1 MYIRVPLSA
10 LVLRKMEGEAG
21 INQRHARQGV
31 RVRGGREGGR
41 DGGREGERGR
51 GRGRG
56 RGRNRNMNVP
66 NEIRATIV
74 DHVLNH
80 GLSMAEA
87 GRRLSQKLT

>member
-41 DGGREGERGR
+41 DGGRDGEMGRGR

-56 RGRNRNMNVP
+56 RGQ
-66 NEIRATIV
+66 T
-74 DHVLNH
+74 
-80 GLSMAEA
+80 
-87 GRRLSQKLT
+87 GRREWMSNESPVELDYICQQRGDCPKNLHK